1 MAIHDLDNNPVYSG
15 VTVQWTAIVPD
26 PGVAIEART
35 VLSDSDENPADGL
48 DINFERPFS
57 SYTPIVICSAYDTA
71 MGVPLMAAPYNI
83 TNSKFTISLKD
94 ADGIQCLG
102 DLQYIA
108 LVPPQNIN
116 MYQEVALIAN
126 YQTRNSDGEVGI
138 NLTRNADV
146 ILTSAQKDT
155 FAYASAAYNNS
166 STKFNI
172 GIRNDYNNTVTNAW
186 TSWLALGFK

>member
-1 MAIHDLDNNPVYSG
+1 MDNNPVYSG

-35 VLSDSDENPADGL
+35 VLSDSDENPMDGF

-57 SYTPIVICSAYDTA
+57 SPYPIVICSAYDTT

-116 MYQEVALIAN
+116 MYQEVALNAQ
-126 YQTRNSDGEVGI
+126 YQTYNSDKEVGI
-138 NLTRNADV
+138 NLTGNADV
-146 ILTSAQKDT
+146 IMSSAQKDT
-155 FAYASAAYNNS
+155 VAYASAAYNNS

-172 GIRNDYNNTVTNAW
+172 GIRNDYNNTVTSAW